1 MEFELSEEH
10 RMIQSLARDFVNDQ
24 LKPLERDLL
33 GRTADLS
40 DAHAFLSPEKE
51 AELAG
56 MVKDL
61 GLWNAGVPEEF
72 GGPGLDTLGVCLI
85 EEELAQTIVP
95 FHFGDVSPV
104 LYECNEE
111 QRERYLGPALRNEK
125 NPCLALFEPDTG
137 KDPDAMTVTAEESG
151 DSYILN
157 GEKFS
162 FSRAVGEFFAIVFA
176 RSADGPTCFI
186 VDKGAAGMTVSENE
200 DATGW
205 MSRLRERLTLRFE
218 NCRVSKA
225 NILGRPGKAF
235 HLGRKWLPLRRIIRS
250 ARSVGIGRRLLEDAA
265 TQSEAFTAFGQPAS
279 RRTSVQDALAD
290 IAVNVHGAALMVYE
304 AAWKADIGKPVMQ
317 AAAVAKLAATQMLHG
332 VADRVSHV
340 FNGPAFFR
348 GLPMERL
355 CRGILED
362 NIVTQVLQ
370 RQRAMIAGEVLKK
383 VRL

>member
-33 GRTADLS
+33 GRAADLS
-40 DAHAFLSPEKE
+40 DAHALLTPEKE
-51 AELAG
+51 AELVEK
-56 MVKDL
+56 VKDL

-72 GGPGLDTLGVCLI
+72 GGPGLDTLGVCLV

-104 LYECNEE
+104 LFDCNEE

-125 NPCLALFEPDTG
+125 QPCLALFEPGTG
-137 KDPDAMTVTAEESG
+137 KNPDVMTVTAEDSG

-157 GEKFS
+157 GKKFS
-162 FSRAVGEFFAIVFA
+162 FSRAVGDFFAVVFA
-176 RSADGPTCFI
+176 KAEDGPTCFI
-186 VDKGAAGMTVSENE
+186 VDKGAAGMTVTGNDDMS
-200 DATGW
+200 GW
-205 MSRLRERLTLRFE
+205 MARLRQRLTLTFE
-218 NCRVSKA
+218 NCQVSKA
-225 NILGRPGKAF
+225 SVLGKPGKAF

-250 ARSVGIGRRLLEDAA
+250 ARSVGIGRRLLEDAVIQA
-265 TQSEAFTAFGQPAS
+265 ESFTAFGQPAS

-304 AAWKADIGKPVMQ
+304 AAWKADIGKPVLQ
-317 AAAVAKLAATQMLHG
+317 AAAAAKIAATHMLQG

-340 FNGPAFFR
+340 FSGPAFFR
-348 GLPMERL
+348 SLPMERI
-355 CRGILED
+355 CRSALED
-362 NIVTQVLQ
+362 NIVYTGIEAAA
-370 RQRAMIAGEVLKK
+370 RHDRG
-383 VRL
+383 